1 MDSNSSQNSNDS
13 SNYWETHYSAFNEYK
28 PSDFAKTFAFKY
40 LDKSTNLI
48 ELGCGNGRDAL
59 FLVAYCNRYVGLDI
73 SETGIKKAHQ
83 KLTTEKRNQNFQ
95 FVCRDFTNTDFR
107 EFMQDRNLFYSR
119 FTLHSI
125 TNKQQNNLFFNFLKL
140 PSDKN
145 ILVIETRTIYDEL
158 YGIGEKKDKDSF
170 LSDHYR
176 RFINPLEFKKF
187 ISQDFEIIEWE
198 EGTDLARYREENPY
212 VLRVALKRKSI

>member
-158 YGIGEKKDKDSF
+158 Y
-170 LSDHYR
+170 
-176 RFINPLEFKKF
+176 
-187 ISQDFEIIEWE
+187 
-198 EGTDLARYREENPY
+198 
-212 VLRVALKRKSI
+212 